1 MEWSDFHGSNLEESL
16 FSLLSPFPPPQSSPP
31 PPPQQSP
38 PPPPPPPPQQQSK
51 MPMATGEWTSE
62 ENTVFENALAEVDHS
77 SPNFFESIAAKV
89 PWRSI
94 DDIKLHYEALVQD
107 IEMIESGHFPIPD
120 YPPLDAPARLDDM
133 DPKQDDQHLHKDDD
147 AKTKSSQPRRR
158 GVPWTEE
165 EHQLFLM
172 GLNKYGKGDWRSISR
187 YYVVTK
193 TPTQVASHAQ
203 KYFRRQTSSTPADR
217 RRPSIHDI
225 HTVNPGAAAFTAPAL
240 PIHPHQ
246 TMPFPPL
253 ALIPNIH
260 QPYGGSGLVV
270 DQNQVFMPPINA
282 ASHAVYNQAA
292 PASYPS
298 SSSTPACFLP
308 NQFWG

>member
-1 MEWSDFHGSNLEESL
+1 MEWSDFHSSNLEESL
-16 FSLLSPFPPPQSSPP
+16 FSFLSPQSA
-31 PPPQQSP
+31 
-38 PPPPPPPPQQQSK
+38 
-51 MPMATGEWTSE
+51 MATGEWSSE

-77 SPNFFESIAAKV
+77 SPNFFESLAAKV
-89 PWRSI
+89 PWRSP
-94 DDIKLHYEALVQD
+94 DDVRLHYEALVQD
-107 IEMIESGHFPIPD
+107 LELIESGHFPIPD
-120 YPPLDAPARLDDM
+120 YPPLDAPARPDEM
-133 DPKQDDQHLHKDDD
+133 DPTRDDD
-147 AKTKSSQPRRR
+147 IRGKSGQPRRR
-158 GVPWTEE
+158 GIPWTEE

-225 HTVNPGAAAFTAPAL
+225 HTVNPGAAALNAPPL
-240 PIHPHQ
+240 PL
-246 TMPFPPL
+246 PFPPL

-260 QPYGGSGLVV
+260 QPYAAPGLAV
-270 DQNQVFMPPINA
+270 DQNQGFMPPISA
-282 ASHAVYNQAA
+282 PSHAVYHQGA

-298 SSSTPACFLP
+298 SSSAPPSFHP